1 MIYMIVHGGKKCRWL
16 LPAETKPVKVLKII
30 KPAFRNDWY
39 HESLKENVSM

>member
-16 LPAETKPVKVLKII
+16 LPAEMKPVKVLKLI
-30 KPAFRNDWY
+30 KPVFRNDWY